1 MKQMNNYSVAAVEES
16 TKRKGKQE
24 MGHGFPFE
32 VVIREGPSEEVILI
46 YRSRR
51 QLMTIRSRGL

>member
-1 MKQMNNYSVAAVEES
+1 MKQVNNYSVAAVEES

-24 MGHGFPFE
+24 MGQGFPFE
-32 VVIREGPSEEVILI
+32 AVIREGPSEELILI
-46 YRSRR
+46 YTSRR

>member
-24 MGHGFPFE
+24 MGQGFPFE

-51 QLMTIRSRGL
+51 QLMTIWSRGL